1 MTLPMV
7 VLAAAAAEG
16 GPGGPFSLEPGL
28 IIWTWIVFI
37 ALFLLLKRF
46 AWPAILR
53 ATEERE
59 RNIARQL
66 DEAERLNAEAK
77 AALEEHKR
85 LLAGARHDAHA
96 LLQDAK
102 AAADKE
108 REMLLQRAR
117 EEHEQVLERTRK
129 EIAAER
135 DRAVAELRREAVDL
149 SLAAA
154 AKLIGE
160 RLDADDD
167 RRLVERYLAALGDGH

>member
-1 MTLPMV
+1 MTVPM
-7 VLAAAAAEG
+7 LMLAAAEG
-16 GPGGPFSLEPGL
+16 GATGGPFSLEPGL

-37 ALFLLLKRF
+37 ALFLLLRRF

-59 RNIARQL
+59 RTIARQL

-77 AALEEHKR
+77 EALAEHKR
-85 LLAGARHDAHA
+85 LLANARQDAHA
-96 LLQDAK
+96 LLQEAK

-117 EEHEQVLERTRK
+117 EEHEQVLARTRK
-129 EIAAER
+129 EIGAER
-135 DRAVAELRREAVDL
+135 ERAIAELRREAVDV

-160 RLDADDD
+160 RLDADAD
-167 RRLVERYLAALGDGH
+167 RKLVERYLATMGDRH